1 MLKSRAGCFEI
12 PCSSEDPRAFHV
24 VKILTATP
32 VRPRRAEMTVKAT
45 VLVAVML
52 FCVPFTLMSDP
63 NWSRLDIKW
72 LGTPVAQGGSK

>member
-24 VKILTATP
+24 VKILTRTP
-32 VRPRRAEMTVKAT
+32 VRTWRQDMTVKAT

-52 FCVPFTLMSDP
+52 FCVPFTLFSDP
-63 NWSRLDIKW
+63 NWSRFDIRW
-72 LGTPVAQGGSK
+72 LTPVAQGNGK